1 MSTNM
6 RKQPPTLLGRWRQA
20 LAAHWRSRPRW
31 AGGLGGNPAR
41 PPALPAPGA
50 PAGAAAHGNW
60 SLAWAS
66 RAGPHHLNQDCAG
79 AHWLRTAAGSGL
91 ALAVADGVTHGAAGD
106 VAAAAL
112 VAHWLAGP
120 APGQDRRAF
129 LLAAEPAVALALR
142 QHTPEPGAATGAAC
156 WLDAYGRGW
165 ATRVGDCQVLR
176 AGPGPAAASAAA
188 SASTVSTAPASAPH
202 WQVQAL
208 LPDQTYAQVY
218 PQGPGG
224 AEAEQPARMVGCA
237 NLGEP
242 EWLGVDLAPGDV
254 LLLASDGLHA
264 VLSPADWSNLLH
276 HHLGDAGPPRV
287 ARVAGNAVAALQS
300 LVGDLL
306 QTALRRG
313 SEDDITV
320 LAARRGPADDPS
332 AKGQTP

>member
-1 MSTNM
+1 MPKT
-6 RKQPPTLLGRWRQA
+6 TLARLGRWRQA
-20 LAAHWRSRPRW
+20 LAAHCMQW
-31 AGGLGGNPAR
+31 AGGTGSSPAR
-41 PPALPAPGA
+41 PAALPAPGA
-50 PAGAAAHGNW
+50 PTGAGAHGAW

-79 AHWLRTAAGSGL
+79 ARWLHTAAGSGL

-112 VAHWLAGP
+112 VQHWLAGP
-120 APGQDRRAF
+120 APGQDRRAY
-129 LLAAEPAVALALR
+129 LLAAEPAVAQALR

-156 WLDAYGRGW
+156 WLDAHGRGW

-176 AGPGPAAASAAA
+176 AGPAAAP
-188 SASTVSTAPASAPH
+188 VAPDATGMGLR

-208 LPDQTYAQVY
+208 LPDQPYAQVY
-218 PQGPGG
+218 PQGLGG
-224 AEAEQPARMVGCA
+224 ADAEQPAHMVGCA
-237 NLGEP
+237 RLGEP

-264 VLSPADWSNLLH
+264 VLSPADWSTLLH
-276 HHLGDAGPPRV
+276 HHLGDAGPPRSTRD
-287 ARVAGNAVAALQS
+287 ASNAVAALQS
-300 LVGDLL
+300 WVGDLL

-320 LAARRGPADDPS
+320 LAARRGAADDTQ
-332 AKGQTP
+332 AKGLPP

>member
-1 MSTNM
+1 MSANM
-6 RKQPPTLLGRWRQA
+6 PRKTLAMLSRWRQA
-20 LAAHWRSRPRW
+20 LVAHWPRC
-31 AGGLGGNPAR
+31 AGGPGSSPAR
-41 PPALPAPGA
+41 PPALPAPGT
-50 PAGAAAHGNW
+50 PAGAGAYGGW

-79 AHWLRTAAGSGL
+79 AHWLRTAAGRGL

-112 VAHWLAGP
+112 VRHWLAGP
-120 APGQDRRAF
+120 APGLDRRTF
-129 LLAAEPAVALALR
+129 LLAAEPAVAQALR

-156 WLDAYGRGW
+156 WLDAHGRGW

-176 AGPGPAAASAAA
+176 AGTDADPAASD
-188 SASTVSTAPASAPH
+188 TAGAGPR

-218 PQGPGG
+218 PQGPGS
-224 AEAEQPARMVGCA
+224 ADAEQPARMVGCA

-300 LVGDLL
+300 LVNDLL

-313 SEDDITV
+313 SDDDITV
-320 LAARRGPADDPS
+320 LAARRGAADAAS
-332 AKGQTP
+332 AKGLIP

>member
-1 MSTNM
+1 MRTNM
-6 RKQPPTLLGRWRQA
+6 PKQPITLLGRWRQA
-20 LAAHWRSRPRW
+20 LAAHWRCRPRW
-31 AGGLGGNPAR
+31 AGGFGGRPAR
-41 PPALPAPGA
+41 PPALPTPGA

-79 AHWLRTAAGSGL
+79 ARWLCTAAGSGL

-112 VAHWLAGP
+112 VQHWLAGP
-120 APGQDRRAF
+120 VPGQHRRAF
-129 LLAAEPAVALALR
+129 LLAAEPAVAQALR

-156 WLDAYGRGW
+156 WLDAHGKGW
-165 ATRVGDCQVLR
+165 ATRVGDCQVRR
-176 AGPGPAAASAAA
+176 AGPAAASPGPADP
-188 SASTVSTAPASAPH
+188 APP

-208 LPDQTYAQVY
+208 LPDQTYVQVY
-218 PQGPGG
+218 PQGPSG
-224 AEAEQPARMVGCA
+224 ADAEQPARMVGCA

-242 EWLGVDLAPGDV
+242 KWLGVDLAPGDV

-264 VLSPADWSNLLH
+264 VLMPADWSSLLH
-276 HHLGDAGPPRV
+276 HHLGDPGPPRP
-287 ARVAGNAVAALQS
+287 ARGAGHAVAALQS
-300 LVGDLL
+300 LVNDLL

-320 LAARRGPADDPS
+320 LAAQFSPLRPPPVKGPLP
-332 AKGQTP
+332 

>member
-1 MSTNM
+1 MSTNLP
-6 RKQPPTLLGRWRQA
+6 KKTLALLGRWRQT
-20 LAAHWRSRPRW
+20 LATHWPRW
-31 AGGLGGNPAR
+31 AGGPGGNPAR
-41 PPALPAPGA
+41 PPALPAPGT
-50 PAGAAAHGNW
+50 PAGAGAHGAW

-66 RAGPHHLNQDCAG
+66 HAGPHHLNQDCAG

-120 APGQDRRAF
+120 VPGQHRRAF
-129 LLAAEPAVALALR
+129 LLAAEPAVAQALR

-156 WLDAYGRGW
+156 WLDANGAGW

-176 AGPGPAAASAAA
+176 AGPGAAS
-188 SASTVSTAPASAPH
+188 SASPDPASGPH

-224 AEAEQPARMVGCA
+224 ANANANADADADAEQPARMVGCA

-264 VLSPADWSNLLH
+264 VLSPADWSKLLQ
-276 HHLGDAGPPRV
+276 HHLGDAGPPRL
-287 ARVAGNAVAALQS
+287 AWVAGNAVAALQS
-300 LVGDLL
+300 LVSDLL

-320 LAARRGPADDPS
+320 LAARRGPADDTS
-332 AKGQTP
+332 AKGSTP

>member
-6 RKQPPTLLGRWRQA
+6 LKQPPTLLGRWRQA
-20 LAAHWRSRPRW
+20 LAAHWRCRPRW

-41 PPALPAPGA
+41 PPTLPAPGA

-79 AHWLRTAAGSGL
+79 ARWLCTAAGSGL

-112 VAHWLAGP
+112 VQHWLAGP
-120 APGQDRRAF
+120 VPGQHRRAF
-129 LLAAEPAVALALR
+129 LLAAEPAVAQALR

-156 WLDAYGRGW
+156 WLDAHGKGW

-176 AGPGPAAASAAA
+176 AGPAASPAASNASGMGLG
-188 SASTVSTAPASAPH
+188 

-208 LPDQTYAQVY
+208 LPDQTNVQVY
-218 PQGPGG
+218 PQCPGD
-224 AEAEQPARMVGCA
+224 AEQPARMVGCA

-242 EWLGVDLAPGDV
+242 EWLDVDLASGDL

-264 VLSPADWSNLLH
+264 VLSPTDWSSLLH
-276 HHLGDAGPPRV
+276 HHLGHAGPPRSTRD
-287 ARVAGNAVAALQS
+287 ADHSMAGLQS

-320 LAARRGPADDPS
+320 LAARRGAADDTQ
-332 AKGQTP
+332 AKGLPP

>member
-1 MSTNM
+1 MP
-6 RKQPPTLLGRWRQA
+6 KITLARLGRWRQA
-20 LAAHWRSRPRW
+20 LAAHGLQW
-31 AGGLGGNPAR
+31 AGCLGSSPAK
-41 PPALPAPGA
+41 PATLPAPGA
-50 PAGAAAHGNW
+50 PAGAGAHGAW
-60 SLAWAS
+60 SLAWVS

-79 AHWLRTAAGSGL
+79 AHWLRTATGTGSGL

-112 VAHWLAGP
+112 VQHWLAGP
-120 APGQDRRAF
+120 PPGQDRRAF
-129 LLAAEPAVALALR
+129 LLAAEPAVAQALR
-142 QHTPEPGAATGAAC
+142 QHTPDPGAATGAAC
-156 WLDAYGRGW
+156 WLDAHGRGW

-176 AGPGPAAASAAA
+176 AGPTAAPAAYN
-188 SASTVSTAPASAPH
+188 APGMGQR

-208 LPDQTYAQVY
+208 LPDQRYAQVY
-218 PQGPGG
+218 PQQGPGG
-224 AEAEQPARMVGCA
+224 ADAEQPAHMVGCA

-242 EWLGVDLAPGDV
+242 EWRGVDLAPGDL

-276 HHLGDAGPPRV
+276 HHLGDAGPPRST
-287 ARVAGNAVAALQS
+287 RLAGNAVAALQS

-320 LAARRGPADDPS
+320 LAARRGATDDTQ
-332 AKGQTP
+332 AKGFTP